1 MRPELARL
9 QRIEQHLLG
18 PAPTAEA
25 ATAWQLQMLLD
36 PELAADTEVQRQ
48 LYQGLHLAGR
58 QELRRELQAL
68 HRQLYGPP
76 SAGWLRAA
84 VGGLRAW
91 LRGRPG
97 PKPR

>member
-18 PAPTAEA
+18 PAPTAETA
-25 ATAWQLQMLLD
+25 AAWQLQTLLD
-36 PELAADTEVQRQ
+36 PELAADAAAQRR

-58 QELRRELQAL
+58 RQLRQELQHI

-76 SAGWLRAA
+76 SAGWWRAA
-84 VGGLRAW
+84 VGGLRAA
-91 LRGRPG
+91 LRRF
-97 PKPR
+97 RR

>member
-25 ATAWQLQMLLD
+25 SAAWQLQHLLD
-36 PELAADTEVQRQ
+36 PELAADTDSQRQ

-58 QELRRELQAL
+58 QQLRLELQAI
-68 HRQLYGPP
+68 HRQLHGPP
-76 SAGWLRAA
+76 TAGWWRAA
-84 VGGLRAW
+84 VGGLRAA
-91 LRGRPG
+91 LRHLR
-97 PKPR
+97 R